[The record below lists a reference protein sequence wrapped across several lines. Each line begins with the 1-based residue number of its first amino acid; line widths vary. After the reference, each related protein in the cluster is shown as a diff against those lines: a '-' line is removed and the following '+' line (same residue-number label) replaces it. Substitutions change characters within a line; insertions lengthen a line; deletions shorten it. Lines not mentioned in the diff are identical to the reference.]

1 MDSHYPTRNVPIRS
15 ISLSLSD
22 VQRVFERL
30 LLIVSREGDEKIG
43 ALVRPD
49 ELSDE
54 AWSARK
60 VEIKSNAFCITVTIR
75 GHNGDE
81 LFGDA
86 ATMFVS
92 PNLPHAVSSVYMTNS
107 TAYRGWTGQQPLR
120 LFELNF
126 DFSKPSLLDSER
138 IVSSP
143 TPNQSFIR
151 IQSDND
157 AWLAS
162 VNEAV
167 FGVLEHK
174 KVKRKFLHRAFVY
187 DLGLMVLALPAAFY
201 IAGKNSGTVTNI
213 FGNTNG
219 FLIAAFYVYLILTV
233 MWAYRI
239 FFGYTKWIFPSVEL
253 KESSS
258 STLGHRLFWGAIL
271 LSVGGNF
278 VTDALKYLWR

>member
-1 MDSHYPTRNVPIRS
+1 MDSHYPTRNIPIRS
-15 ISLSLSD
+15 ISLNLSD
-22 VQRVFERL
+22 VQKVFERL
-30 LLIVSREGDEKIG
+30 LLIVSREGDEQIG

-49 ELSDE
+49 ELTDE
-54 AWSARK
+54 QWSLRK
-60 VEIKSNAFCITVTIR
+60 AEIKSKAFRVTITIR
-75 GHNGDE
+75 GRNGDE

-92 PNLPHAVSSVYMTNS
+92 PNIPHAVSAVYMTNS

-143 TPNQSFIR
+143 TPNQSFVR

-167 FGVLEHK
+167 FGVIEHK

-201 IAGKNSGTVTNI
+201 IAGIFSGTVTNI
-213 FGNTNG
+213 FGSANG
-219 FLIAAFYVYLILTV
+219 FLVSAFYVYLILAV

-258 STLGHRLFWGAIL
+258 STLVHRVFWVAIL
-271 LSVGGNF
+271 VGVIGNF
-278 VTDALKYLWR
+278 ATDALKYLWH

>member
-1 MDSHYPTRNVPIRS
+1 MRR
-15 ISLSLSD
+15 L
-22 VQRVFERL
+22 ERL
-30 LLIVSREGDEKIG
+30 IDLTNLQMKRG
-43 ALVRPD
+43 LH
-49 ELSDE
+49 
-54 AWSARK
+54 
-60 VEIKSNAFCITVTIR
+60 EIKSNAFRITVTIR
-75 GHNGDE
+75 GQNGDE
-81 LFGDA
+81 LFGDV

-92 PNLPHAVSSVYMTNS
+92 PNLPHAVSAVYMTNS

-126 DFSKPSLLDSER
+126 DFSKPSLLDSE
-138 IVSSP
+138 IILSSP
-143 TPNQSFIR
+143 TPNQSFVR

-201 IAGKNSGTVTNI
+201 IAGKFSRTVTNI
-213 FGNTNG
+213 FGSANG
-219 FLIAAFYVYLILTV
+219 FLIAAFYVYLILAV

-258 STLGHRLFWGAIL
+258 STLVHRVFWGAIL
-271 LSVGGNF
+271 LGVIGNF
-278 VTDALKYLWR
+278 TTDALKYFWH